1 MLAFHLKEF
10 LKVSHEALA
19 ELAVAIKDTGWSI
32 LRSVLKVRIWKKIL
46 CGTLVGPFRT
56 VGIFDIV

>member
-19 ELAVAIKDTGWSI
+19 ELAVAIKDKGWSI
-32 LRSVLKVRIWKKIL
+32 LRLVLKVRIWKKYYA
-46 CGTLVGPFRT
+46 VP
-56 VGIFDIV
+56 